1 MYSLSPDESAGI
13 VDLFD
18 VLTRAELETA
28 IDELAF
34 KHGTAPD
41 KSVIDA
47 YIESYHLVAY
57 DPSSVVENDDTLLV
71 VGPTA
76 FPVIPDGGSDLPH
89 IMDVE
94 PRQIDWQQLSR
105 TVEKRFRRETARAI
119 VETDEEKITHLLD
132 VSYDL
137 EAWGPVE
144 LTDVRER
151 LDTMDEW

>member
-1 MYSLSPDESAGI
+1 MYTLTADELAGI

-18 VLTRAELETA
+18 ALTRTELETA

-34 KHGTAPD
+34 RHGTSPD
-41 KSVIDA
+41 VSIIDES
-47 YIESYHLVAY
+47 IESYHLVES
-57 DPSSVVENDDTLLV
+57 DTSPIGEESVLV

-76 FPVIPDGGSDLPH
+76 FPTIPEGGADLPH

-94 PRQIDWQQLSR
+94 PRQIDWQSLSR
-105 TVEKRFRRETARAI
+105 AVEKRFRGEAARALADQDRETVA
-119 VETDEEKITHLLD
+119 HLID

-144 LTDVRER
+144 LAEARER
-151 LDTMDEW
+151 LTADE